1 MASGD
6 QTVFIVDD
14 DADVLDAMSLL
25 LRSAGLTIQAFNSP
39 QQFLAVCSPE
49 LRGCL
54 ILDINMPDI
63 DGLALQQL
71 INDRNIAMPIIFI
84 TGHGDVSN
92 AVEAMKSGAF
102 DFLQKP
108 FPDQILLDSV
118 YRAME
123 LDERR
128 HQAMA
133 HDKAIRERIAT
144 LTKREHEVMQHMVT
158 GDMSKTIASDL
169 NISPRTVEVHRH
181 KVMEKMQA
189 KTLAQL
195 VQMVMQVSA
204 EHSQPDR

>member
-1 MASGD
+1 MTTSD

-14 DADVLDAMSLL
+14 DMYVLDAMSLL
-25 LRSAGLTIQAFNSP
+25 LRSAALTVQAFNSP
-39 QQFLAVCSPE
+39 QQFLAECSPE

-54 ILDINMPDI
+54 VLDIHMPEI
-63 DGLALQQL
+63 DGLELQQR
-71 INDRNIAMPIIFI
+71 INDRNITMPIIFI
-84 TGHGDVSN
+84 TGHGDVTN

-108 FPDQILLDSV
+108 FPDQILLDTI

-123 LDERR
+123 LDEQR
-128 HQAMA
+128 HQAKA
-133 HDKAIRERIAT
+133 HDRAIQERIAT
-144 LTKREHEVMQHMVT
+144 LTKREHEVMQRMVT

-181 KVMEKMQA
+181 KVMEKMQV

-195 VQMVMQVSA
+195 VQMVMQVSP
-204 EHSQPDR
+204 ERS